1 MTSVIFI
8 FMLSKV
14 LVNVL
19 LVIND
24 NEIANRRLKG
34 MHMRKRTAK
43 NKLESEIGKN
53 VVEYPEVNPWTS
65 GFASFKRRIDE
76 QLQINGYSE
85 GFVDDEDLLPFYRM
99 GESETY
105 VLAALGCTMP

>member
-1 MTSVIFI
+1 
-8 FMLSKV
+8 
-14 LVNVL
+14 
-19 LVIND
+19 
-24 NEIANRRLKG
+24 
-34 MHMRKRTAK
+34 MRKRTAK
-43 NKLESEIGKN
+43 TVRADKVEKN

-76 QLQINGYSE
+76 QLQMNGFSE

-105 VLAALGCTMP
+105 VLAALGCAMP